1 LTGTTTCQR
10 GDRAAEGY
18 VGEEVDML
26 AISSHSPRCCSTP
39 RREVD
44 KMKPSHVDR
53 RVHDEEDV
61 TT

>member
-1 LTGTTTCQR
+1 MPAGATG
-10 GDRAAEGY
+10 AAEGY

>member
-1 LTGTTTCQR
+1 VREDAL
-10 GDRAAEGY
+10 
-18 VGEEVDML
+18 EVAPGGVVML
-26 AISSHSPRCCSTP
+26 ASSSHPGSSCSTP

-44 KMKPSHVDR
+44 KMKPSHVNR

>member
-1 LTGTTTCQR
+1 V
-10 GDRAAEGY
+10 DRLAEGYAGCAGY

-26 AISSHSPRCCSTP
+26 AISSHSPRRCSTP

-44 KMKPSHVDR
+44 KMKASHVDR
-53 RVHDEEDV
+53 RVHDEKDV

>member
-1 LTGTTTCQR
+1 MGEDALE
-10 GDRAAEGY
+10 RAAALDGTEG
-18 VGEEVDML
+18 GVDML
-26 AISSHSPRCCSTP
+26 AQSSHSDRACSTP

-44 KMKPSHVDR
+44 KMKPSHVDG

>member
-1 LTGTTTCQR
+1 VGR
-10 GDRAAEGY
+10 PVGGY
-18 VGEEVDML
+18 VGDVGVEVDML

-44 KMKPSHVDR
+44 KMKASHVDR
-53 RVHDEEDV
+53 RVHDEKDV

>member
-1 LTGTTTCQR
+1 
-10 GDRAAEGY
+10 
-18 VGEEVDML
+18 ML
-26 AISSHSPRCCSTP
+26 EISSHSPPCCSTP